1 MGATGVGEGVAVVGA
16 GVGEGVAVAVAR
28 GDGDGAVAGVVVG
41 GGEAVAVEVAVEVA
55 GGAGVV
61 AGLGDGWSDPPPQA
75 ATIAATRATTP
86 RSCPWKARV
95 TLHNVAAG
103 EANYPTRRA
112 TCPATCRMRSAS
124 ATEVPPNFC
133 TTRMEKGCASE
144 PSGARGLRC
153 RRQSEQDSTT
163 VLAEATI

>member
-1 MGATGVGEGVAVVGA
+1 MAGTGVGEGEAA
-16 GVGEGVAVAVAR
+16 AVAR

-41 GGEAVAVEVAVEVA
+41 GGEAVAVEVEVA

-61 AGLGDGWSDPPPQA
+61 AGLGDGWSGPPPQP
-75 ATIAATRATTP
+75 ATVAATRATTP
-86 RSCPWKARV
+86 RSCQWKARV
-95 TLHNVAAG
+95 THNNVTVG

-133 TTRMEKGCASE
+133 TTRMEKGCASA
-144 PSGARGLRC
+144 PSGARGGG
-153 RRQSEQDSTT
+153 S
-163 VLAEATI
+163 

>member
-1 MGATGVGEGVAVVGA
+1 MAAAGTGVGEG
-16 GVGEGVAVAVAR
+16 EAVAVAR
-28 GDGDGAVAGVVVG
+28 GDGDGAVVVG
-41 GGEAVAVEVAVEVA
+41 GGEAVAVEVAAA
-55 GGAGVV
+55 GGAGVDV
-61 AGLGDGWSDPPPQA
+61 GLGDGWSDPPQP
-75 ATIAATRATTP
+75 ATVAATRATTP

-112 TCPATCRMRSAS
+112 TCPATCRIRSAS

-133 TTRMEKGCASE
+133 TTRMEKGCASA

-153 RRQSEQDSTT
+153 QRQSEQDSTT